1 MGRKNGGTTNGG
13 DVSPVTAMSSNSGDQ
28 SSTYLDVNSGG
39 ITEEKSLKELLV
51 TALSPESLRR
61 KSVDKPQN
69 GGGSAANGGSNGE
82 RTTSLVR
89 GGVVGARVTGKTSP
103 LKKKTEA
110 RSSPQAE
117 SSAPVKTK

>member
-1 MGRKNGGTTNGG
+1 MGRKNGGNTNGG
-13 DVSPVTAMSSNSGDQ
+13 DVSPVTAVSSSNGDQ
-28 SSTYLDVNSGG
+28 SSTYLDVNSSG

-61 KSVDKPQN
+61 KSLDKPQN
-69 GGGSAANGGSNGE
+69 GGSSANGGTTTTGE
-82 RTTSLVR
+82 RTTGLVR

-103 LKKKTEA
+103 LKKKTES

-117 SSAPVKTK
+117 SAAPVKR

>member
-1 MGRKNGGTTNGG
+1 MGRKNGGNTNGG
-13 DVSPVTAMSSNSGDQ
+13 DVSPVTAVSSSNGDQ
-28 SSTYLDVNSGG
+28 SSTYLDVNSSG

-61 KSVDKPQN
+61 KSLDKPQN
-69 GGGSAANGGSNGE
+69 GGSSSNGVTTTTGE
-82 RTTSLVR
+82 RTTGLVR

-103 LKKKTEA
+103 LKKKTES

-117 SSAPVKTK
+117 SAAPVKR

>member
-39 ITEEKSLKELLV
+39 VISEEKSLKELLV

-117 SSAPVKTK
+117 SSAPVKR

>member
-1 MGRKNGGTTNGG
+1 
-13 DVSPVTAMSSNSGDQ
+13 
-28 SSTYLDVNSGG
+28 VNSSG

-51 TALSPESLRR
+51 TVLSPESLRR
-61 KSVDKPQN
+61 KSLDKPQN
-69 GGGSAANGGSNGE
+69 GGSSANGGTTGE

-103 LKKKTEA
+103 LKKKTES

-117 SSAPVKTK
+117 SAAPVKRTKLERD